1 MGGGNKLATALFDA
15 VQAGIVV
22 VCADTKRIIDIN
34 PVACVMIGVRRE
46 EVRGKECHEYLCVSS
61 CDGCPKITTSLEDGI
76 EDVENREIVLYR
88 KDGSKTYAL
97 LTVVSRIVDDKRL
110 FINSLIDITAQKE
123 IEEQSNYYWDEAG
136 RLLEDN
142 IVKLKNG
149 GA

>member
-1 MGGGNKLATALFDA
+1 MVYENNELAATLFDA

-34 PVACVMIGVRRE
+34 PAACVMIGVRRE
-46 EVRGKECHEYLCVSS
+46 KIRGKECCEYLCAL
-61 CDGCPKITTSLEDGI
+61 CPQDLEDGL
-76 EDVENREIVLYR
+76 EDVENREIVLHR
-88 KDGSKTYAL
+88 KDGSKIYAL

-110 FINSLIDITAQKE
+110 FINSLIDITKQKE
-123 IEEQSNYYWDEAG
+123 IEEQANCYWDEAG
-136 RLLEDN
+136 KLLEDN